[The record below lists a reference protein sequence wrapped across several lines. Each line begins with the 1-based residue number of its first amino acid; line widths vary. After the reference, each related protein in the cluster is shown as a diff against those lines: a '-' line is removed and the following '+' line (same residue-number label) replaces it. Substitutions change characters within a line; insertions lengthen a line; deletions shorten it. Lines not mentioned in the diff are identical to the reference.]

1 MELLGSLIK
10 IFFASL
16 FLGFSGAV
24 MPGPMF
30 SITVSGAATRG
41 FKTGPLV
48 SLGHV
53 SIELFIVAGLFFFTT
68 TLGSFLQSSAF
79 TRPVN
84 LIGGIVLILMGGA
97 MVWSIKT
104 ISLQKEIEKRNSSP
118 GVHPYLGGILT
129 SLSNPYFY
137 IWWAAIGLPL
147 FLFSMNYKALGAVT
161 FYLGHISA
169 DFLWFG
175 LVALIV
181 AWGRRFINDL
191 GYRIIIG
198 VCAAILIV
206 FGGLFFYQGL
216 TDQLL
221 LS

>member
-1 MELLGSLIK
+1 MELIAGLSK
-10 IFFASL
+10 IFFYSL

-30 SITVSGAATRG
+30 SITVSGAAARG

-48 SLGHV
+48 ALGHV

-68 TLGSFLQSSAF
+68 SMGAFLQSTAF

-84 LIGGIVLILMGGA
+84 LIGGVVLIIMGGS

-137 IWWAAIGLPL
+137 IWWAAIGLPI
-147 FLFSMNYKALGAVT
+147 FLVSMNLKAAGVIT

-169 DFLWFG
+169 DFIWFG

-191 GYRIIIG
+191 GYRVIIG
-198 VCAAILIV
+198 ICAAILII

-216 TDQLL
+216 TNQLL
-221 LS
+221 LT